1 MTKTTKDLLARLA
14 GFTPGPW
21 IVDNGTLTAPIE
33 VSKCL
38 LAHFSKS
45 DDEPKHRSANTAL
58 IAAAP
63 DLHRIATEQAAEIAW
78 LFGALA
84 TAQAHAQTARDAL
97 ECDEPE
103 YHDQGMGCGLE
114 DRNITDR
121 YEAMAFGWEQAM
133 ERVYGEVI
141 IHALAMIQPTPTTP
155 ALRALS
161 KETDDDNA

>member
-1 MTKTTKDLLARLA
+1 MTETTQDLLARLA

-21 IVDNGTLTAPIE
+21 NVQASEYGNYVVCERGYPAVTDGRPDGKANLE
-33 VSKCL
+33 
-38 LAHFSKS
+38 LA
-45 DDEPKHRSANTAL
+45 
-58 IAAAP
+58 AAAP
-63 DLHRIATEQAAEIAW
+63 DLHRIATEQAAEIAR
-78 LFGALA
+78 LFHALA

-141 IHALAMIQPTPTTP
+141 IHALAMIQPTPTTDRRD
-155 ALRALS
+155 AAT
-161 KETDDDNA
+161 EE